1 LPPLEFRRERASRAD
16 RQPPDRGFNQDE
28 IDAAI
33 DVLATEGA

>member
-1 LPPLEFRRERASRAD
+1 VPVVLVGN
-16 RQPPDRGFNQDE
+16 RQIRGFNQDE